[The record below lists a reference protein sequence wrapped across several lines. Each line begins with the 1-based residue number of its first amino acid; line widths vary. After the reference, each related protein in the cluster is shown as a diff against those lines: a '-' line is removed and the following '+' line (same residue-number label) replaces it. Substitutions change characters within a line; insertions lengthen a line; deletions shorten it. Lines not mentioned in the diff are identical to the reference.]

1 MHLERVK
8 YFLFKDNSIG
18 SSDLSIESISKIVDD
33 IIVRKERSISK
44 IKVRLDFESEAR
56 VTRPRIE
63 SSDWTWFEHRLYV
76 HAIRRA
82 AIYAQIHV
90 RDM

>member
-63 SSDWTWFEHRLYV
+63 SSDWT
-76 HAIRRA
+76 
-82 AIYAQIHV
+82 
-90 RDM
+90 